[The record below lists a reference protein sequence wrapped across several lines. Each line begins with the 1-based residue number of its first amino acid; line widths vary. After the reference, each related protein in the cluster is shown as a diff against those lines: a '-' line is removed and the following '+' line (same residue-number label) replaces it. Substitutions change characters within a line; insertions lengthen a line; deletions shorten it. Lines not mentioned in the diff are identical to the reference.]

1 MSRVGETRRAQYR
14 EERDAKRRERLERA
28 LGEARAASQGL
39 GKNFWALYY
48 SAWAIFLSCLT
59 SLSFC
64 VWWRRYLTFGN
75 RALLLVLGLATSYI
89 GEQVEYGRPI
99 FGYHLGNWIPGL
111 LGVATWTG
119 VLTCLFATFGC
130 FSAPCTLGL
139 FVSSLSFELW
149 RRRTID
155 SRMGECEPDAEDE
168 LECVPYFILIIG
180 FAIGHWWQ
188 GRVAEG
194 AGLFALYAGAIWL
207 ASRRGEGG

>member
-1 MSRVGETRRAQYR
+1 M
-14 EERDAKRRERLERA
+14 
-28 LGEARAASQGL
+28 
-39 GKNFWALYY
+39 
-48 SAWAIFLSCLT
+48 
-59 SLSFC
+59 
-64 VWWRRYLTFGN
+64 
-75 RALLLVLGLATSYI
+75 
-89 GEQVEYGRPI
+89 
-99 FGYHLGNWIPGL
+99 
-111 LGVATWTG
+111 
-119 VLTCLFATFGC
+119 LTCLFATFGC